1 MISPKAAIWLNIVYG
16 FITALSEPSLEA
28 AGVSHGD
35 AMHVLAI
42 AGFVGVALNLV
53 LHAYS
58 ANVAGPAVK

>member
-1 MISPKAAIWLNIVYG
+1 MITPNVSIWLNAIYLGLTGLTVG
-16 FITALSEPSLEA
+16 GLEA

-35 AMHVLAI
+35 SLHVVAI
-42 AGFVGVALNLV
+42 AAIACPIFNFI